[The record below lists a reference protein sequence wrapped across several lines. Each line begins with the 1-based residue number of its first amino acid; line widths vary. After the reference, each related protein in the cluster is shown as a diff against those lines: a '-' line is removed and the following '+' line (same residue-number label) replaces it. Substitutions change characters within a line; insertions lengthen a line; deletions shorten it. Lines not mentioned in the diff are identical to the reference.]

1 MARRLTALL
10 ALLALSVTG
19 LLQER
24 TVDVAETGPEWDA
37 AAEAASTFGLREA
50 GAVLAVFDLEAS
62 PEADAALRALEARV
76 EALDVVASLVTPFDV
91 PGIGSVAEARSHPIA
106 SRSLAPPGG
115 LLLPVVPAETD
126 AAVDWQE
133 EVLAA
138 ARAGAATEP
147 RLDVG
152 LTGQWPIVQAQQ
164 DAYTRERVRFQ
175 LLGVVV
181 GILIS
186 SLAFRTL
193 RATLLAGLPPVIG
206 VVLAV
211 GIGRLLGLGHSGLST
226 LVLPLLVLTI
236 GFTDSLHLVVAAVRA
251 RRGGAP
257 DGASAARQASR
268 ELLGP
273 CALTSLTTAIGFG
286 SLATAGNAVAVDFG
300 LTCALATALS
310 FAAVFLALPL
320 LACTGL
326 GRNLERVAI
335 GEDGDRGGPGGR
347 VVERA
352 LGLVIDR
359 PRAVSVIAVAVTLA
373 CGFAASRLGVD
384 RRVANDLAR
393 GSAAIET
400 LGRVDRELGGV
411 LPIHVRIDW
420 EEGVPGDVVLDATR
434 EVSAALEAVPGIA
447 GALGPAELAA
457 SVGDSWTAITL
468 LPERWRGPFLQLEQ
482 RSALVHARLPD
493 AGSAELEGAFAR
505 LARSLAGVSSEGI
518 RARIVGDHY
527 AYLRTVGRVT
537 RDLARSLVLAAAL
550 ILVTLAAAFRSWRLG
565 LASMVPNLLPIGA
578 SAAGLHLLGRS
589 IDISALTALT
599 LSLGIATDD
608 TIHVLSRWKRAR
620 VAGDP
625 PRAAARRAVMRS
637 YPALVVTT
645 LTLGAAF
652 ALLLSS
658 SIPAVQDFGLLAFT
672 TLVVALFADV
682 WLLPALLISF
692 EKRDGRGAS
701 G

>member
-10 ALLALSVTG
+10 ALLALSVIG

-24 TVDVAETGPEWDA
+24 TLDVAETGPEWDA
-37 AAEAASTFGLREA
+37 AAEVSSTFGLREV

-62 PEADAALRALEARV
+62 PDSDAALRALEARV
-76 EALDVVASLVTPFDV
+76 EALDAVVALVTPFDV
-91 PGIGSVAEARSHPIA
+91 PGIDSLEEARRHPIA

-115 LLLPVVPAETD
+115 LLLPLVPAD
-126 AAVDWQE
+126 PRAGAGWQDD
-133 EVLAA
+133 VLTA
-138 ARAGAATEP
+138 ARAGAAEMP

-164 DAYTRERVRFQ
+164 DAYARERIRFQ

-181 GILIS
+181 GIVIS

-193 RATLLAGLPPVIG
+193 RATLLAGLPPVVG

-211 GIGRLLGLGHSGLST
+211 GVGRLLGLGHSGLST

-257 DGASAARQASR
+257 DGTSAVLQASR
-268 ELLGP
+268 ELLRP

-310 FAAVFLALPL
+310 FAAVFLTLPL
-320 LACTGL
+320 LARTGL
-326 GRNLERVAI
+326 GRHLDRVAI

-347 VVERA
+347 VVERV
-352 LGLVIDR
+352 LGFVIER
-359 PRAVSVIAVAVTLA
+359 PGAVSLIAVAATLA

-384 RRVANDLAR
+384 RRVENDLAR

-411 LPIHVRIDW
+411 LPIHVQIDW
-420 EEGVPGDVVLDATR
+420 ETGVQGPAVLRAAG
-434 EVSAALEAVPGIA
+434 EVSAALEAVPYVS

-457 SVGDSWTAITL
+457 SVGGSWPAVTL
-468 LPERWRGPFLQLEQ
+468 LPERWRGPFLQLEK

-493 AGSAELEGAFAR
+493 AGSAELEGAFEQ
-505 LARSLAGVSSEGI
+505 LARSLEGVSRDGI
-518 RARIVGDHY
+518 RTRIVGDHY
-527 AYLRTVGRVT
+527 AYLLTVGRVT

-565 LASMVPNLLPIGA
+565 LASMVPNLLPITA

-608 TIHVLSRWKRAR
+608 TIHVLSRWQRAR
-620 VAGDP
+620 AGGDP
-625 PRAAARRAVMRS
+625 LRAAARRAVLRS

-658 SIPAVQDFGLLAFT
+658 SIPAVRDFGLLAFT
-672 TLVVALFADV
+672 TLVVALLADV
-682 WLLPALLISF
+682 WLLPALLIAL
-692 EKRDGRGAS
+692 EGRDGRGES